1 MMRRLRRVN
10 RPGEARCK
18 GRLEGAGRR
27 AVKNLEGNAPPRSVN
42 VIPEGRSK
50 AARRA
55 VGVEQALPGEGGR
68 QAHLLKQSIPKAKGG
83 LGEGTDCHGSGL
95 DPAGSSLRQKAQ

>member
-18 GRLEGAGRR
+18 GCLEGAGRR

-42 VIPEGRSK
+42 VNPEGPQQSCEESRR
-50 AARRA
+50 RRA
-55 VGVEQALPGEGGR
+55 GPSGEGGR
-68 QAHLLKQSIPKAKGG
+68 RSP
-83 LGEGTDCHGSGL
+83 C
-95 DPAGSSLRQKAQ
+95 